1 MYMETKESQPQFERE
16 RTRETKEQK
25 EVEASPEAQAA
36 AAMERAE
43 IIVKEV
49 QSNKKQMQNILMH
62 MGQVQAAIKALRKQL
77 ALQDIDHDASVL
89 QDAATVEKLKE
100 KIRTYK
106 DELLAMQDDLL
117 RAQLN
122 EIRETQP
129 NILPEEQ
136 SRMAIEA
143 VQAMIS
149 FVVDA

>member
-1 MYMETKESQPQFERE
+1 METKESQPQFERE

-25 EVEASPEAQAA
+25 EVETSPEAQAA

>member
-25 EVEASPEAQAA
+25 EVETSPEAQAA